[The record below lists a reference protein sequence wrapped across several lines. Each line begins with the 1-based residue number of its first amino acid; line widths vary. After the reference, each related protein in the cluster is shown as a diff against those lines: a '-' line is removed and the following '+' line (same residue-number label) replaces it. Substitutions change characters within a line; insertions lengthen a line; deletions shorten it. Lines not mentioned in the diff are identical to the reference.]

1 MKSGSST
8 SSAESEDSDL
18 DLKKQMIL
26 APNNFQHKAGDGTKT
41 RKRYLTDI
49 VPALQGRAGHTQQ
62 SYVIDVSGPTTSTNM
77 PTKSTPETSEKK
89 TTIQATLGE
98 SIQKK
103 YPTSISFVQDFLA
116 NRFRLQARGRVSR
129 TLVERFSSR
138 YAELRKLKDLHCY
151 SSKTFKASLAM
162 TEEELSR
169 SSFNR
174 WMNWGTGS
182 SGKFLTANISGF
194 PRIGNECSLSDILEE
209 EVPDQYFLS
218 EKFIKTILRELKMN
232 RGGRLVLPSQ
242 VKAQEEET
250 PEGTML

>member
-1 MKSGSST
+1 MNSPTEADSQ
-8 SSAESEDSDL
+8 ESEDSTLASTELEDL
-18 DLKKQMIL
+18 NESGL
-26 APNNFQHKAGDGTKT
+26 
-41 RKRYLTDI
+41 
-49 VPALQGRAGHTQQ
+49 
-62 SYVIDVSGPTTSTNM
+62 VIITST
-77 PTKSTPETSEKK
+77 PTRSTPSTLEKK
-89 TTIQATLGE
+89 TTFQTTLRE
-98 SIQKK
+98 SIQGIF
-103 YPTSISFVQDFLA
+103 PTSTSFVLDFLA
-116 NRFRLQARGRVSR
+116 KRFRLQGRGRVSR

-151 SSKTFKASLAM
+151 SSKTLKASLAM

-182 SGKFLTANISGF
+182 NGKFLTANILGS